1 MMLNPILAIMI
12 YPRVHRTER
21 LNSPRIFTRIIRT
34 MSMFDQNLIIGLV
47 VIAVAVLVVYSYA
60 PQLAHRFMPGSGLA
74 ENFAVRRNKGKS
86 GAPPVALPKDKK
98 DTPPPRPARPAPKAS
113 GAKEVAGFADYQES
127 LSDTMGSVP
136 MKPIKKPQDCFPRE
150 QLNAIELLPQDTNS
164 QWAQV
169 NPTGAGDMIGK
180 NMLSAG
186 ALIGVNTI
194 GQSLRNA
201 NYQLRAEPPP
211 PQVQVSP
218 WQQSTIEPDLQRRA
232 LE

>member
-1 MMLNPILAIMI
+1 MP
-12 YPRVHRTER
+12 
-21 LNSPRIFTRIIRT
+21 
-34 MSMFDQNLIIGLV
+34 MFDQNLIIGLV
-47 VIAVAVLVVYSYA
+47 VLAVVVLGVYSYA
-60 PQLAHRFMPGSGLA
+60 PQLIRRFMPGSGLA
-74 ENFAVRRNKGKS
+74 ENFADAKKGKGGKS
-86 GAPPVALPKDKK
+86 GKTADGFINPPAAQPVNVTGSAMSGSG
-98 DTPPPRPARPAPKAS
+98 AAAS
-113 GAKEVAGFADYQES
+113 GAPHSIIPSLKPKTNSSGAPENFADYQES

-201 NYQLRAEPPP
+201 NYQLRAEPPN